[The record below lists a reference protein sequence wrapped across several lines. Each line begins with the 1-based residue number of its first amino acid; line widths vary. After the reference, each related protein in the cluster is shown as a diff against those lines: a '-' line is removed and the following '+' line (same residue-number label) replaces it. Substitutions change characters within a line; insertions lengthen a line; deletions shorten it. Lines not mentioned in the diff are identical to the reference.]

1 MKITT
6 VDHITINLLKVKESF
21 EFYEKIFELRKIE
34 DVDMGDHIL
43 HLYEL
48 PDARLELIEY
58 KEEQRQIQTGNTDIG
73 IYRHFA
79 VCTDDLEELKERCK
93 EKGYALNLEPTYIE
107 QIKKTVMLVKDP
119 NGVEIEVI
127 QN

>member
-48 PDARLELIEY
+48 PDARLELI
-58 KEEQRQIQTGNTDIG
+58 G
-73 IYRHFA
+73 YRYLPSF
-79 VCTDDLEELKERCK
+79 CRM
-93 EKGYALNLEPTYIE
+93 YR
-107 QIKKTVMLVKDP
+107 
-119 NGVEIEVI
+119 
-127 QN
+127 